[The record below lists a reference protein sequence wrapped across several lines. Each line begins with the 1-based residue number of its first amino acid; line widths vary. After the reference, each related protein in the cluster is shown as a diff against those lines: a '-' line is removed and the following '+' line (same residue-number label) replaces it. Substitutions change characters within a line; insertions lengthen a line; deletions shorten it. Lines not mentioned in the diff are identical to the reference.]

1 MTDPLNS
8 TDFIES
14 RALGLR
20 VWGDRSGSTSE
31 VGRAYNEGTKGAN
44 GGPPHI
50 HLLQEERFIVHT
62 GMLRVRRGHER
73 LHVGAGEEVR
83 IPPRT
88 VHTFR
93 TEAPSTWTVEF
104 RPQLRVWDFFCALFA
119 LPTNRRGYPRIGD
132 LARLL
137 RTFPDEF
144 LYFPIIPVSVQK
156 ALAVPL
162 SKLGPR
168 PRAKPASGAP

>member
-1 MTDPLNS
+1 MTDPLNT
-8 TDFIES
+8 TDIIES
-14 RALGLR
+14 RGLGVR
-20 VWGDRSGSTSE
+20 VQGDRSGSTSE
-31 VGRAYNEGTKGAN
+31 VGRAYCEGTKGAN
-44 GGPPHI
+44 GGPAHI

-62 GMLRVRRGHER
+62 GILRVRRGRER
-73 LHVGAGEEVR
+73 LRVGAGEEVR

-88 VHTFR
+88 VHTFK

-132 LARLL
+132 LARLQ
-137 RTFPDEF
+137 RAFPDEF

-156 ALAVPL
+156 PLALQF
-162 SKLGPR
+162 SKLGSR
-168 PRAKPASGAP
+168 RRQRS

>member
-8 TDFIES
+8 ADIIES
-14 RALGLR
+14 RALGVR
-20 VWGDRSGSTSE
+20 VRGDRSGSTSE
-31 VGRAYNEGTKGAN
+31 VGRAYCEGTKGAH

-50 HLLQEERFIVHT
+50 HLFQEERFIVHT
-62 GMLRVRRGHER
+62 GILRVRRGRER
-73 LHVGAGEEVR
+73 LRVGAGEEVR

-88 VHTFR
+88 VHTFK
-93 TEAPSTWTVEF
+93 TETPSTWTVEF

-137 RTFPDEF
+137 RAYPDEF
-144 LYFPIIPVSVQK
+144 LYFPLIPVSIQR

-162 SKLGPR
+162 SWLL
-168 PRAKPASGAP
+168 PARR

>member
-1 MTDPLNS
+1 MTDPLNG
-8 TDFIES
+8 TDIIES
-14 RALGLR
+14 RAFGVR
-20 VWGDRSGSTSE
+20 VRGDRSGSTGE
-31 VGRAYNEGTKGAN
+31 VGRAYGEGTIGAH

-62 GMLRVRRGHER
+62 GILRVRRGR
-73 LHVGAGEEVR
+73 KRIPVGAGEDVR

-88 VHTFR
+88 VHTFK
-93 TEAPSTWTVEF
+93 TQAPSTWTVEF

-137 RTFPDEF
+137 RAYPDEF
-144 LYFPIIPVSVQK
+144 LYLPLIPAPIQR

-162 SKLGPR
+162 SWL
-168 PRAKPASGAP
+168 ASARR